1 MTSSGL
7 KSPDKLHS
15 AAGRSEAE
23 AALRDSFESGWC
35 AAAVIL
41 VADRALAV
49 SEQYGYL
56 SGEDL
61 LEQFFH
67 FWNSA
72 LQPGERLFRWSYS
85 SFVAAPIQGDPAG
98 IRRRFDKFASEC
110 IACPLR
116 GSAGR
121 IPLLTGTRWRAY
133 FLDATTPPEWI
144 CRAMDL
150 FVANFAG

>member
-1 MTSSGL
+1 MTSSGDR
-7 KSPDKLHS
+7 SSAGLHG
-15 AAGRSEAE
+15 APGRSEAE
-23 AALRDSFESGWC
+23 AAIRDAFESGRC

-41 VADRALAV
+41 VADRALGV

-67 FWNSA
+67 FWDSA

-85 SFVAAPIQGDPAG
+85 SFVAAPVQGDPAR
-98 IRRRFDKFASEC
+98 IRRRFEKFASEC
-110 IACPLR
+110 IAYPLR

-121 IPLLTGTRWRAY
+121 IPLLTGTRWRIY